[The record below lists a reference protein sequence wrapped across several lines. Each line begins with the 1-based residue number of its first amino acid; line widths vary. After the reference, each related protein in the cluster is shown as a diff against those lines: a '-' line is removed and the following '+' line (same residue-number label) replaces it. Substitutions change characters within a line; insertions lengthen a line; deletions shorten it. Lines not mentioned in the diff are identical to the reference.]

1 MGIEA
6 RGCLSVNKIVFSDFD
21 GTITSKDS
29 YIRSLF
35 FYFSMLKIC
44 YNLPGLVFNLIKF
57 FLGKISRN
65 DMKEYSYGKFFTG
78 VETSFI
84 ENKNKKYIKKIKFN
98 DKVVELLKT
107 LKTDGFKIILVTASP
122 DTYMGYFAKEL
133 GYDGLICTRVEEK
146 DGRLTG
152 KLFGMN
158 CNNEEKVKRI
168 KESEYYTENS
178 QIITL
183 GNSKGDHA
191 MLGLSN
197 EYYYVVN
204 GEPVK
209 NAKLN

>member
-1 MGIEA
+1 M
-6 RGCLSVNKIVFSDFD
+6 NKIVFSDFD

-35 FYFSMLKIC
+35 FYSSIFKIIHS
-44 YNLPGLVFNLIKF
+44 LPGLVFNLIKF
-57 FLGKISRN
+57 FLRKISRN
-65 DMKEYSYGKFFTG
+65 DMKEYSYGKFFSG
-78 VETSFI
+78 VSRFSINE
-84 ENKNKKYIKKIKFN
+84 KNKLYIKKIKFN
-98 DKVVELLKT
+98 DKVVKLLKK
-107 LKTDGFKIILVTASP
+107 LKSDGFKIILVTASP

-146 DGRLTG
+146 DGKLTG

-168 KESEYYTENS
+168 KESEYYSDGSE
-178 QIITL
+178 IVTL

-191 MLGLSN
+191 MLRLSD
-197 EYYYVVN
+197 EYYYVIN

>member
-1 MGIEA
+1 MTE
-6 RGCLSVNKIVFSDFD
+6 VTNKIVFSDFD
-21 GTITSKDS
+21 GTITKKDS

-35 FYFSMLKIC
+35 FYSSTFKIC
-44 YNLPGLVFNLIKF
+44 ILLPGLIFNLIKYF
-57 FLGKISRN
+57 FGKITRN
-65 DMKEYSYGKFFTG
+65 DMKEYSYKKFFSG

-84 ENKNKKYIKKIKFN
+84 VNKNKEYIKKLRFN
-98 DKVVELLKT
+98 NKVVELLKT
-107 LKTDGFKIILVTASP
+107 FRAEGFKIILVTASP
-122 DTYMGYFAKEL
+122 DTYIGYFAKEL
-133 GYDGLICTRVEEK
+133 GYDGLICTKVEEI

-152 KLFGMN
+152 NLIGMN

-191 MLGLSN
+191 MLGLSD
-197 EYYYVVN
+197 EYYYVIK
-204 GEPVK
+204 GIPVK